1 MSLEIHHRQKEGI
14 EILDLKGRLTMGE
27 EDLVFQNELQR
38 LIRSRKYKIVLN
50 LESISEIDSQALGT
64 LIAVQARVA
73 KQGGRLVLVNV
84 QPSHMQLF
92 VLLKLEMFFEVYS
105 DEIDAVN
112 SFFPERVVTRVDI
125 LSLVQSLTGKQHPS
139 ETGPETK

>member
-1 MSLEIHHRQKEGI
+1 
-14 EILDLKGRLTMGE
+14 MGE

-50 LESISEIDSQALGT
+50 LEGVSEIDSQALGT
-64 LIAVQARVA
+64 LIALQARVA

-92 VLLKLEMFFEVYS
+92 VLLKLEMFFEVYG

-139 ETGPETK
+139 ETGTETK